1 MLEVVLGGGRPCTY
15 LSGGSPCTSPVFHLS
30 LLLGFAAWAPSQP
43 FPLFGDPGS
52 LAFLSDLVLS
62 SELWEE
68 LVTPFACFVFL
79 VPGQNQLRA
88 R

>member
-1 MLEVVLGGGRPCTY
+1 MGV
-15 LSGGSPCTSPVFHLS
+15 PVPILAVGVPVPLQSSISVCF
-30 LLLGFAAWAPSQP
+30 LGFAAWAPSQP

-79 VPGQNQLRA
+79 VLGQNQLRA